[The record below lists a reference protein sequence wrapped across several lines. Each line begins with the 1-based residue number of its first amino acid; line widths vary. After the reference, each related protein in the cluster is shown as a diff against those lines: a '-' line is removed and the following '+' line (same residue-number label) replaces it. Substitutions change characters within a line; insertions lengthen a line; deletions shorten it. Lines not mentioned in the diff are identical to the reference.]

1 MGSVYLRDLFDLS
14 NALFG
19 NVYLRIN
26 FNLFYTLLGSIYLRV
41 DFNLFST
48 FLSSVNLRLIL
59 ISHIPSRV
67 VFFFFMFEAN
77 GQAPEREVQCLPI
90 NRPNPTLG

>member
-19 NVYLRIN
+19 NVYPRIN

-67 VFFFFMFEAN
+67 VFFFFYVW
-77 GQAPEREVQCLPI
+77 GERSGSREGSAMPADQQ
-90 NRPNPTLG
+90 T

>member
-1 MGSVYLRDLFDLS
+1 MGSVYLKDLFDLS

-19 NVYLRIN
+19 NVYLKIN

-67 VFFFFMFEAN
+67 VFFL
-77 GQAPEREVQCLPI
+77 CLRRTVRLPRGKCNACRSTDLI
-90 NRPNPTLG
+90 QP

>member
-1 MGSVYLRDLFDLS
+1 MYLRDLFDIS

-19 NVYLRIN
+19 NVYLRLN

-48 FLSSVNLRLIL
+48 FLSSVNLRLVL
-59 ISHIPSRV
+59 ISPIPSRV
-67 VFFFFMFEAN
+67 VFFMFEAN